1 MKNLKIF
8 TTNIDEKALDQ
19 INKLMEQPAF
29 CDAKVRIMPDVHAGS
44 GCTIGFTADLKDKVI
59 PNVVGVDIGC
69 GMYVTKLNKDVDLD
83 LEKLD
88 QVIHKYVPSD
98 LNVHDTDQIS
108 IDVLKELRCFPDLKK
123 TNWLLKS
130 LYSLGSGNHFIE
142 VDIDDEGYKYLV
154 IHTGSRNL
162 GKQVCNHYQNKAIE
176 IHSRKNR
183 YNEEVKEIV
192 ERCNKENR
200 RSDIQKEIKAFKEEF
215 ENRVPDM
222 PKDLCYLE
230 GSNRDDYLF
239 DMKICQGFAKENRKG
254 IAKII
259 LDHMDIKEDK
269 IIETFDTIHNYISFE
284 DNIVRKGAISARL
297 NEKLIIPINMRDG
310 CIIGIGKGNDDWN
323 NSAPHGAGRIM
334 TRAKAF
340 NTLKLEDYKES
351 MEGIY
356 TSSVSLDTIDEAP
369 MVYKPMQEIIDN
381 IKDTVDIIKII
392 KPIYNFKASDKER
405 P

>member
-1 MKNLKIF
+1 MKDLKIF

-19 INKLMEQPAF
+19 INKLMDQPAF

-69 GMYVTKLNKDVDLD
+69 GMYVTKLDKDIDLD

-88 QVIHKYVPSD
+88 KVIHEYVPSG
-98 LNVHDTDQIS
+98 LNAHDTDQIY
-108 IDVLKELRCFPDLKK
+108 IDVLKELRCFPNLKS
-123 TNWLLKS
+123 TGWLLKS

-162 GKQVCNHYQNKAIE
+162 GKQVCSYFQNKAIE

-192 ERCNKENR
+192 DRCNKENR

-215 ENRVPDM
+215 ENRIPDM
-222 PKDLCYLE
+222 PRDLCYLE
-230 GSNRDDYLF
+230 GANRDDYLF
-239 DMKICQGFAKENRKG
+239 DMKICQEFAKENRRG
-254 IAKII
+254 ITKII
-259 LDHMDIKEDK
+259 LEHMNIEENA
-269 IIETFDTIHNYISFE
+269 ILETFDTIHNYISFE
-284 DNIVRKGAISARL
+284 DNIVRKSAISARSD
-297 NEKLIIPINMRDG
+297 EKLIIPINMRDG

-381 IKDTVDIIKII
+381 IKDTVDILKII

-405 P
+405 S

>member
-1 MKNLKIF
+1 MKDLKIF

-19 INKLMEQPAF
+19 INKLMDQPAF

-44 GCTIGFTADLKDKVI
+44 GCTIGFTADLGDKVI

-69 GMYVTKLNKDVDLD
+69 GMYVTKLDKDTDLD

-88 QVIHKYVPSD
+88 QVIHEYVPSG

-108 IDVLKELRCFPDLKK
+108 IDVLKELRCFSELKK

-162 GKQVCNHYQNKAIE
+162 GKQVCDHYQNKAIE
-176 IHSRKNR
+176 IHSKKNR

-222 PKDLCYLE
+222 PSDLCYSE
-230 GSNRDDYLF
+230 GQDRDDYLF

-334 TRAKAF
+334 TRMKAF
-340 NTLKLEDYKES
+340 NTLKLEDYKDS

-356 TSSVSLDTIDEAP
+356 TSSVSLDTIDEVP

-405 P
+405 S